1 RSIAKSFVPLCVV
14 ATAGTTEEG
23 AVDQLDKLLDLRLK
37 LEREHNASF
46 WIHIDAAWGG
56 FFRSLFNMAAEDRAT
71 AAILR
76 TSTSFGIPFCA
87 DAAEWHLEVLSPF
100 VKELF
105 KNGISTGAA
114 AKEAEQH
121 ESAETATVVSTD
133 ALSTVPAL
141 KEDDQHESA
150 EVAPVLS
157 TEGASPNQSG
167 ATQDTSEG
175 APRGKLTAAMA
186 GNEETGRNREEP
198 LSEAQILERLEQ
210 KTIRDLTA
218 MERAIKD
225 QEWDAYVRQLLELPQ
240 RLASR
245 LQNFPKKP

>member
-1 RSIAKSFVPLCVV
+1 LQKFIHALAHSGILNNLGQGGEKYAWDLLHTSKYSLSNGIGACFTEFPPRVFIAGTRHYSLTKAVELLGIGKNNVVPIATDKHFRIDIPSLERELKRSIAKIFVPLCVV

-114 AKEAEQH
+114 AK
-121 ESAETATVVSTD
+121 
-133 ALSTVPAL
+133 
-141 KEDDQHESA
+141 
-150 EVAPVLS
+150 
-157 TEGASPNQSG
+157 
-167 ATQDTSEG
+167 
-175 APRGKLTAAMA
+175 
-186 GNEETGRNREEP
+186 
-198 LSEAQILERLEQ
+198 
-210 KTIRDLTA
+210 
-218 MERAIKD
+218 
-225 QEWDAYVRQLLELPQ
+225 
-240 RLASR
+240 
-245 LQNFPKKP
+245 